1 MMTDKESKSCTPV
14 KEIEVLKTA
23 LNKDNDNV
31 IEDES
36 EVVKTDE
43 VRRFV
48 RERIPTGKMLTYQ
61 KEESQKAERK
71 LMQAYEKWKAE
82 VRKAREQ
89 LKTDISDTQL
99 ATLRHIGK
107 GKRWCDECIHESS
120 KLRYSIY

>member
-43 VRRFV
+43 VRRSV
-48 RERIPTGKMLTYQ
+48 RERIPTGKMLAYQ

-99 ATLRHIGK
+99 ATRIDTLEKERDGVMNAYMK
-107 GKRWCDECIHESS
+107 V
-120 KLRYSIY
+120 